1 MIRPGW
7 VGVKKSPI
15 PILAQTFLAFIK
27 LQKKACVFFSLTSA
41 TPEEVTRSVSVEQD
55 ARSEE
60 LSIVNPPTQ
69 KNKTSGDTGELQD
82 TKEDPTPPASIAI
95 DQSSH
100 RESEDLKLVTFV
112 SSIFSIETDFK

>member
-15 PILAQTFLAFIK
+15 PILAQTFHAFIK
-27 LQKKACVFFSLTSA
+27 LQKSMCVFSLTSA